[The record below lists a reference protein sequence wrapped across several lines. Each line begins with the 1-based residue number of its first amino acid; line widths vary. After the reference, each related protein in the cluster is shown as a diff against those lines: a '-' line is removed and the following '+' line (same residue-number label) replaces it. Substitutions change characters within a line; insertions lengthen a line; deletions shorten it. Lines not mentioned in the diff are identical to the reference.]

1 MKTEIQWETPTDMNG
16 NLSTVVLV
24 KRVLRCDLTSG
35 CEFHIDCL
43 AMDSLGNICELEFI
57 EFADTDDDAAGISG
71 KIAEG
76 SIMQIR
82 GVLSYH
88 GGRITL
94 YSPEYR
100 SINAEEAEFRP
111 KFDNFLMEKE
121 KHDAAP
127 FTFRTEGDGA
137 VSFTGN
143 LYDCRIVVT
152 KHSGPMAFLKV
163 AVGEGD
169 KEVIVFPDTFKRTSK
184 DLLATLGMM
193 KFFGIYQEA
202 ESETGS
208 ILVAEEISP
217 A

>member
-1 MKTEIQWETPTDMNG
+1 MKAEILWESPTYMDG

-24 KRVLRCDLTSG
+24 KKVLRCDLTTG
-35 CEFHIDCL
+35 CEFHVDCL
-43 AMDSLGNICELEFI
+43 AMDSLGHICELEFM
-57 EFADTDDDAAGISG
+57 EFADTEDDAAGISG

-100 SINAEEAEFRP
+100 SINAEEAEFRS

-121 KHDAAP
+121 KHDAAT
-127 FTFRTEGDGA
+127 FSFRTNGDGV

-184 DLLATLGMM
+184 DLLAQLGIM
-193 KFFGIYQEA
+193 KFSGRYQEA
-202 ESETGS
+202 DSEAGA
-208 ILVAEEISP
+208 ILIAEEISP

>member
-1 MKTEIQWETPTDMNG
+1 MKTEIEWGIPTYMDG
-16 NLSTVVLV
+16 TLSTVVLV
-24 KRVLRCDLTSG
+24 KRVLRCDLTTG
-35 CEFHIDCL
+35 CEYHVDCL
-43 AMDSLGNICELEFI
+43 AMDSLGNVCELEFM
-57 EFADTDDDAAGISG
+57 EFADTVDDAAVVSG

-76 SIMQIR
+76 SIMQIS
-82 GVLSYH
+82 GVLSYA

-94 YSPEYR
+94 YSPAYR
-100 SINAEEAEFRP
+100 SINTEEAEFRQR
-111 KFDNFLMEKE
+111 FESFLMEKQ
-121 KHDAAP
+121 KHDTAT
-127 FTFRTEGDGA
+127 FTFRTESDGA

-169 KEVIVFPDTFKRTSK
+169 KEVIVFPDTYKRTSK
-184 DLLATLGMM
+184 DLLATLGVM
-193 KFFGIYQEA
+193 KFSGRYQEA
-202 ESETGS
+202 ESETGL